1 MSPGETSKAF
11 LAWGPHHKEGVWD
24 QSDAY
29 TATKIM
35 QTQGA

>member
-11 LAWGPHHKEGVWD
+11 LAWGPHHKGVWD